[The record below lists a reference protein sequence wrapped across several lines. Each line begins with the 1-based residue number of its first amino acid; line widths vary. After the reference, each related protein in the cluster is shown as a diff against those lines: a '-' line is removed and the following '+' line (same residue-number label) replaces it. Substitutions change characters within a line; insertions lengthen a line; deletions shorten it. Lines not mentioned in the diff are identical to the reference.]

1 MAAVPSPFP
10 VRLPAHALHH
20 PVVAV
25 DPAVAA
31 TVRATTTTSVVNPP
45 PVADPLPT
53 AASPAHARRGPAPPR
68 VVAGTV
74 LPHGGGRQATSGAA
88 PATVVALGATLSH
101 PAGRA
106 LVPLPLAPARRVLAV
121 ARSILPLRTP
131 VVGAVRG
138 RLAGP
143 AEATAATTSAT
154 VGPGLPKTES
164 SKHSQF
170 SYCPYVLFYA

>member
-1 MAAVPSPFP
+1 MCSVAGVHEAGRVPALES
-10 VRLPAHALHH
+10 VR
-20 PVVAV
+20 
-25 DPAVAA
+25 
-31 TVRATTTTSVVNPP
+31 
-45 PVADPLPT
+45 
-53 AASPAHARRGPAPPR
+53 PPR
-68 VVAGTV
+68 V
-74 LPHGGGRQATSGAA
+74 GGL
-88 PATVVALGATLSH
+88 VVHALALS
-101 PAGRA
+101 
-106 LVPLPLAPARRVLAV
+106 RRVLAV